1 MDPVPRRI
9 AVIVPPANVA
19 VEDEYRQYLPAAV
32 QMHVAR
38 LYRRTY
44 DLNNNTLAELVQSTE
59 EAAKRVAQV
68 DPEVILWACTSGSFL
83 EGPGADIALAAR
95 IAEVASAP
103 AITTS
108 TALRHALEAV
118 GARRVYLAT
127 PYIDEIN
134 AREVRFFEAA
144 GFEVTH
150 TASFRLPDTRQ
161 IRATPSAAVAE
172 LVLAERAAAGDY
184 DTVFISCTA
193 LHAMDQIEHLE
204 AALGVPVICSN
215 SATLWA
221 GLRHLGQPTRN
232 LGLGRLFETEARD

>member
-1 MDPVPRRI
+1 MTAETRRI

-19 VEDEYRQYLPAAV
+19 VEDEYRHYLPADV

-44 DLNNNTLAELVQSTE
+44 DLNTDTLAELVQSTE
-59 EAAKRVAQV
+59 AAAKQVAHV
-68 DPEVILWACTSGSFL
+68 EPEVVLWACTSGSFL
-83 EGPGADIALAAR
+83 EGPGADVALAAR
-95 IAEVASAP
+95 ITEFAAAP

-108 TALRHALEAV
+108 TALRHALAAV

-144 GFEVTH
+144 GLEVTH
-150 TASFRLPDTRQ
+150 TASFRFPDTRQ
-161 IRATPSAAVAE
+161 IRATPSAAVAD
-172 LVLAERAAAGDY
+172 LVLAEREKADDFDA
-184 DTVFISCTA
+184 VFISCTA
-193 LHAMDQIEHLE
+193 LHAMDRIEELE
-204 AALGVPVICSN
+204 TALGVPVVCSN

-221 GLRHLGQPTRN
+221 GLRHIGHPTRG
-232 LGLGRLFETEARD
+232 LGLGRLFETEA